1 VFDDK
6 VAGND
11 EHYVS
16 LLTPVIGHVIG
27 TVDHKSKWDTPKL
40 VVVDIYPER
49 GPCGPD
55 HLFPIPVFRFS

>member
-1 VFDDK
+1 
-6 VAGND
+6 
-11 EHYVS
+11 
-16 LLTPVIGHVIG
+16 LTPVIGHVIG